1 AKLRTDQNMTPRER
15 SRLTMAAAAAGLV
28 LCYWGVT
35 ASLVHAW
42 TNHYLYSY
50 GAVVPFI
57 SGYMVWARAS
67 QIRAAGCHPDYKLG
81 VPLVLLGLAM
91 VLGGQL
97 AATESVAQVSLLVTL
112 TGAVL
117 LLGGRGVLAQTWFP
131 ILYLILGIPVWDRL
145 IEGLQVPSQ
154 GVSARLATT
163 MLRIGGIPAS
173 HDGTLI
179 ALPNLTLQV
188 LRECSGVNQL
198 ISVTAMAL
206 PAAALWLKGYARRIV
221 FIALAV
227 TIAYLSNGFRIA
239 LVGFLGYHGWS
250 SGEVSFAHLG
260 EGLAVSLAGYVLIFA
275 CLSLLSREKRTPEP
289 RETRVQT
296 ASPVQARRL
305 AWLEAAVLIVLLS
318 VGLFRVTFRSSS
330 VGLVDELHALPSHIG
345 AWSHDAES
353 GVHPDSRGSGVD
365 DELMRVYRGPSGERM
380 HLYIGYH
387 RYQTEGKELAAVGR
401 REAYPVKLTVDAA
414 TIELGEIVHEQVGK
428 QTGTLFWYD
437 VNGRIVGDWYRAKGY
452 MILDSLTR
460 RRTNG
465 AIVKVDWEAP
475 AGPRFDAS
483 RQEAVAFV
491 RELLSILPHY
501 MPS

>member
-1 AKLRTDQNMTPRER
+1 MTPHQR
-15 SRLTMAAAAAGLV
+15 SRLTLAAAAAGLI

-35 ASLVHAW
+35 ASLIHAW

-50 GAVVPFI
+50 GAAVPLI
-57 SGYMVWARAS
+57 SGYMVWARAP
-67 QIRAAGCHPDYKLG
+67 QIRAAGCCPDYKLG
-81 VPLVLLGLAM
+81 VPLVLIGLAM

-117 LLGGRGVLAQTWFP
+117 LLGGRGVLALTWFP
-131 ILYLILGIPVWDRL
+131 IAYLILGIPVWDRI
-145 IEGLQVPSQ
+145 IEGLQGPSQ
-154 GVSARLATT
+154 GLSASVATR
-163 MLRIGGIPAS
+163 MLRICGIPAS

-206 PAAALWLKGYARRIV
+206 PAAALWLKSFARRIV
-221 FIALAV
+221 FIVLAV

-239 LVGFLGYHGWS
+239 LVGFLGYNGWS

-275 CLSLLSREKRTPEP
+275 CLSLLSREQRTPKLK
-289 RETRVQT
+289 ETPAPAAPAVRT
-296 ASPVQARRL
+296 PRL
-305 AWLEAAVLIVLLS
+305 AWLETAVLVVLLS
-318 VGLFRVTFRSSS
+318 VGLFRVTFRSAS
-330 VGLVDELHALPSHIG
+330 VGLAAELHALPTHIG
-345 AWSHDAES
+345 AWSHDPES
-353 GVHPDSRGSGVD
+353 GVHRGARESGVD
-365 DELMRVYRGPSGERM
+365 DELLRVYRGPSGERVR
-380 HLYIGYH
+380 LYIGYQ

-401 REAYPVKLTVDAA
+401 REAFPVKLTVDAS
-414 TIELGEIVHEQVGK
+414 TIELGEIVHAQVGK

-465 AIVKVDWEAP
+465 ALVMVDWEAP
-475 AGPRFDAS
+475 AGPRFDAT

-491 RELLSILPHY
+491 RELLSILPNY